1 MAVTPEQLQQ
11 FIAGLATQPELMKM
25 LKTTMGLEST
35 VKNFHP
41 KTFSRMEKF
50 TGVESQWP
58 EWVFNLVMKIKT
70 VDKEVGKAME
80 RIMLQSGTIIEKEV
94 VKQIVNNE
102 QLELKYGAELFSI
115 LLELTGG
122 EANSV
127 VRGVINK
134 GMDHCGF
141 CSFYALNQRF
151 NPKTPARTLQFLHQV
166 INPPKVKDIR
176 LLPKAIED
184 WEARKSKL
192 RTEFGETSSEN
203 L

>member
-11 FIAGLATQPELMKM
+11 VIAGLANQPEL
-25 LKTTMGLEST
+25 LKVLKGALGLEST
-35 VKNFHP
+35 VKSFHP

-50 TGVESQWP
+50 TGEESKWP

-134 GMDHCGF
+134 GMDQCGF

-184 WEARKSKL
+184 WEAKKSKL
-192 RTEFGETSSEN
+192 HS
-203 L
+203 

>member
-11 FIAGLATQPELMKM
+11 VIAGLATQPELMKM
-25 LKTTMGLEST
+25 LKAAMGLEST
-35 VKNFHP
+35 VKRFHP

-50 TGVESQWP
+50 TGEESKWP

-70 VDKEVGKAME
+70 VDKGVGEAME

-122 EANSV
+122 EAN
-127 VRGVINK
+127 
-134 GMDHCGF
+134 
-141 CSFYALNQRF
+141 Q
-151 NPKTPARTLQFLHQV
+151 
-166 INPPKVKDIR
+166 
-176 LLPKAIED
+176 
-184 WEARKSKL
+184 W
-192 RTEFGETSSEN
+192 
-203 L
+203 